1 MLLIGIP
8 IGVVERVCFTVRPIG
23 IAFDF
28 FFVFTPLICL
38 FLRGGRGVCPS
49 PSSSGKLLFLR
60 RISDE
65 VKKEANQEAHETKQ
79 YHG

>member
-38 FLRGGRGVCPS
+38 FLLGGRGVCPS